1 MKKAQPTGRQG
12 FTIIELLV
20 VILIISIGITGSY
33 ALVGNI
39 FASSSLMAQRL
50 SAAYLAQ
57 EGIEIVRNIRDSNWV
72 NGDSWNNGITT
83 GNFEV
88 DYDDLALSAY
98 SGNKLKINN
107 NIYNHTSGTDSI
119 YDRKITISLN
129 GDGSLNVAVIITWF
143 SNSSNHSIL
152 IEENIYDWK

>member
-1 MKKAQPTGRQG
+1 MKKG

-107 NIYNHTSGTDSI
+107 NIYNYTSGTDSI
-119 YDRKITISLN
+119 YDRKITISTN
-129 GDGSLNVAVIITWF
+129 GSDSLNIAVTITWF
-143 SNSSNHSIL
+143 SNNSNHSIL

>member
-1 MKKAQPTGRQG
+1 MKKG
-12 FTIIELLV
+12 FTIVELLV

-72 NGDSWNNGITT
+72 NGDSWDDGLPF
-83 GNFEV
+83 GDFEA
-88 DYDDLALSAY
+88 DYTALSLSDSY
-98 SGNKLKINN
+98 FGNKLKIDN

>member
-1 MKKAQPTGRQG
+1 MKKG

-72 NGDSWNNGITT
+72 NGDSWDDGLPF
-83 GNFEV
+83 GDFEV
-88 DYDDLALSAY
+88 DYTALSLSDSDSY
-98 SGNKLKINN
+98 EGNKLKINN
-107 NIYNHTSGTDSI
+107 NIYNYTSGTDSI

-129 GDGSLNVAVIITWF
+129 GDGSLNVTVIITWF
-143 SNSSNHSIL
+143 SNNSNHSIL
-152 IEENIYDWK
+152 IEGNIYDWK